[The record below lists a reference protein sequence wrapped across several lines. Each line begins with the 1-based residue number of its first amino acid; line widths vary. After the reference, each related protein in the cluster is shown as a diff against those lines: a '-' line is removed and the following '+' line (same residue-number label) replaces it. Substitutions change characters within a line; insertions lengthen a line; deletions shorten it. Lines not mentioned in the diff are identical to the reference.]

1 MGLSHNIYAVR
12 GARQTR
18 PSKRSIL
25 CRNASEAK
33 DCKTRTAKA
42 KDMLRIEQY
51 AKQNK
56 VSLDAAMV
64 AFVQGRVR

>member
-1 MGLSHNIYAVR
+1 MGGRNNIYAVR

-18 PSKRSIL
+18 PSKRAIR
-25 CRNASEAK
+25 RNAIEAN

-64 AFVQGRVR
+64 AFLQGQVR